1 MNCVACENTVAN
13 DEVLTC
19 TTCMGRFHYE
29 CLNITKSSYT
39 NILTKSKNTWRCMQ
53 CDSITRRSRNDN
65 TPVHLRRQLGQSLF
79 DETNMSVDDHLN
91 DDRSIL
97 GDTITID
104 RDPTPAVQSQPNCTL
119 DQISKLLDTKLEA
132 NRKSIL
138 NEIKSTIQSEI
149 NLAICKLKNELS
161 QKTTMLTNE
170 QANLK
175 KDLNMLTEKITTMES
190 EYEKLKYEIKLISER
205 SNTYSSKPNS
215 EVDYS
220 KNIVLYGLHEHNRET
235 ELELNERIICLFRDI
250 LNVNLTGYIED
261 LTRLGK
267 RGPRRPIVIELI
279 SKRMTKYILQN
290 SRFFRNTGFAVSAY
304 LTGNALEERKQLR
317 EQYLNARKSGKNATL
332 RGSRLFI
339 DGKMIGDKQ
348 STSRQTSQSEHALT
362 CNPVDTQSKPTQ
374 KSYTIAE
381 MLETFRKNCE

>member
-220 KNIVLYGLHEHNRET
+220 KNIVLYGLHEHYRET